1 MRIVLTVDRSRVVR
15 AVVERHLERF
25 DCLAIEA
32 TSADE
37 AIVAAREHA
46 PALMLVDAAVHAAA
60 TRNADAA
67 YANVPV
73 VLLTTSHPGAERHA
87 DDPRVVAQLR
97 KPFDQ
102 SNFDRAVRTVLGAPH
117 ATTRKPA
124 PPPVATPTQ
133 SPTHRAA
140 R

>member
-32 TSADE
+32 TTADE
-37 AIVAAREHA
+37 AMVAAREHA

-60 TRNADAA
+60 TRNGDAA
-67 YANVPV
+67 YTNVPI
-73 VLLTTSHPGAERHA
+73 VLLTTDHPGAERHA
-87 DDPRVVAQLR
+87 HDPRVVAQLR

-102 SNFDRAVRTVLGAPH
+102 SSFDRAVRGVLGAPR
-117 ATTRKPA
+117 AGLSKTAPA
-124 PPPVATPTQ
+124 QVARPSQ
-133 SPTHRAA
+133 SPAQGAA